1 MKTESF
7 LFALNYSIQL
17 IHKQQSYSQ
26 LALNAVLPQP
36 SWVH

>member
-17 IHKQQSYSQ
+17 IHKQPA
-26 LALNAVLPQP
+26 AL
-36 SWVH
+36 VHMIVSTQDIENL